1 MAESADSKTGLAGV
15 AAAAKQAPG
24 RGLPPVHLWHPA
36 APSFARNNEGTAN
49 LAYFQSLADR
59 PTFCA
64 DGLVKPATRPMIV
77 PLAPATVRPVRRAA

>member
-36 APSFARNNEGTAN
+36 HCGEIDILIR
-49 LAYFQSLADR
+49 R
-59 PTFCA
+59 
-64 DGLVKPATRPMIV
+64 DGLWMHEGSPIG
-77 PLAPATVRPVRRAA
+77 RAELVLSLIHI